1 MEGSY
6 ILVFLRQPADGG
18 AVEALA
24 DAGVAGPVLLAG
36 DRALCGAAIIDCE
49 VWFRRSQRRNPPKLG
64 GVVLLTCAAFVM
76 SKRGA
81 FFD

>member
-18 AVEALA
+18 AAEALA
-24 DAGVAGPVLLAG
+24 DAGVAGAVLLVG

-49 VWFRRSQRRNPPKLG
+49 V
-64 GVVLLTCAAFVM
+64 
-76 SKRGA
+76 
-81 FFD
+81 